1 MKTYWQHCRK
11 DLVMNCGPY
20 GVCDKNGKDFIM
32 PKNHFGNVQVEG
44 FKKVQFYFQRGIGLL
59 FIAHASRLKK
69 RGIGPKNTELKQPEF
84 IGGRVI
90 CKTSLLNSEID

>member
-32 PKNHFGNVQVEG
+32 PKNHFWQCTSRG
-44 FKKVQFYFQRGIGLL
+44 FQKSAILFSERYRPAFYCTCFETKEKRNWAKKHGIEAARIHRRQSNLQN
-59 FIAHASRLKK
+59 F
-69 RGIGPKNTELKQPEF
+69 TPE
-84 IGGRVI
+84 
-90 CKTSLLNSEID
+90 